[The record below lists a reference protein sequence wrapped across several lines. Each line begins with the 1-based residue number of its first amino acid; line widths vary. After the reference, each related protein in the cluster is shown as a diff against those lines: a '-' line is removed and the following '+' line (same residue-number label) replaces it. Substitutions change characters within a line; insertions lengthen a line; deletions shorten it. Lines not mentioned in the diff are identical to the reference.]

1 MEEYLDKIIL
11 VGIIFTDK
19 DNNLIEQYQTHGT
32 IKSIQNHTIT
42 ILRNDNSLFHIPFD
56 TDAIY
61 KAEPGEYKEKSTGI
75 VVVNPDYITTW
86 TVSNTLDSDTIEKD
100 KTFGFIEE

>member
-1 MEEYLDKIIL
+1 MEFFMEEYL
-11 VGIIFTDK
+11 VGITFTDK

-32 IKSIQNHTIT
+32 IKSIQDHTIT
-42 ILRNDNSLFHIPFD
+42 ILRNDNSLYHIPFD

-86 TVSNTLDSDTIEKD
+86 TVSNTLDRDTIEKD
-100 KTFGFIEE
+100 KTIGFIEE